1 MRYFCVN
8 TFIPV
13 SIFSLLEIHVKLFNL
28 NQDINLKFLFSSSST
43 YITFISHCY
52 KNSRAHVILLEG
64 LFNIF
69 VIVLR
74 PFYEILFSPLR
85 CHRTE
90 EKGSLYKINLYF
102 ILQLC
107 PAHCTRYSITSFPV
121 TQSSRLT
128 GCTSSTSLTT
138 DIPFFVLHIER
149 CRYRIPSHPILEEGR
164 SCRL

>member
-1 MRYFCVN
+1 M
-8 TFIPV
+8 
-13 SIFSLLEIHVKLFNL
+13 
-28 NQDINLKFLFSSSST
+28 KFLFSSSST
-43 YITFISHCY
+43 YITFTSHCY
-52 KNSRAHVILLEG
+52 RNSRAHVILLEG

-90 EKGSLYKINLYF
+90 EKGSLHKINLYF